1 MKRILASFLRD
12 ESGVTAIEY
21 GLIASLVG
29 VAIIAGAILLGGQLN
44 ETLAFVASKMAEAQA
59 GGGADGG

>member
-1 MKRILASFLRD
+1 MKSTFERFLRD

-44 ETLAFVASKMAEAQA
+44 ETLAFVAGKMSGAQ
-59 GGGADGG
+59 GGGGGGG